1 MICGKPYLINM
12 SEDYINYNYKM
23 PAAKTKQTAVEWLVK
38 ELNLE
43 GYDYTISQAK
53 EMEKEQIEDAHIEG
67 QRVFDKYP
75 HTVWTNNQA
84 EQYYEQTY
92 AK

>member
-1 MICGKPYLINM
+1 M

-23 PAAKTKQTAVEWLVK
+23 PAAKTKQTAVEWLVI
-38 ELNLE
+38 ELILE